1 MKALEQ
7 LERFKKMNKLIKAE
21 TTGKPE
27 NFAAQIGISPSHLYR
42 CIEEIKELGAPI
54 NYSRMRETYFY
65 EFEFDLRVS
74 YSIELISKET
84 AKKIAG
90 GFWLKNTSLLFFE
103 SEQRYFS
110 ARVFTPK

>member
-7 LERFKKMNKLIKAE
+7 LERFKKMNKLIKNE

-27 NFAAQIGISPSHLYR
+27 YFAAKIGISPSHLYR

-54 NYSRMRETYFY
+54 NYSRLRETYFY
-65 EFEFDLRVS
+65 AFEFDLKVS
-74 YSIELISKET
+74 YSIEIISKET
-84 AKKIAG
+84 SKKIAG

-103 SEQRYFS
+103 SEQKYFS
-110 ARVFTPK
+110 TRGYNP

>member
-7 LERFKKMNKLIKAE
+7 LERLKTMNKLIKEE

-42 CIEEIKELGAPI
+42 CIDEIKELGAPI
-54 NYSRMRETYFY
+54 HYSRMRETYFY

-90 GFWLKNTSLLFFE
+90 GFFWLKNTSLLFFE
-103 SEQRYFS
+103 SGQRYFS
-110 ARVFTPK
+110 TRVFNP